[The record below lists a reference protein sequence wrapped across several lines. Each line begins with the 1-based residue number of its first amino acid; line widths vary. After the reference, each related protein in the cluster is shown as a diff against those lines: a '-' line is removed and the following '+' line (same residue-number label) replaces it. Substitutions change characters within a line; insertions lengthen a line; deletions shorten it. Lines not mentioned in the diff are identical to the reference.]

1 MNKKFAV
8 PRGTNDILPDQAPL
22 WETLELA
29 ARKICK
35 SYGYREIRTPVY
47 EETAL
52 FKRSLGQTS
61 DVVNKQL
68 LELASNKEKE
78 DGEGLSLRPE
88 GTAAVVRSY
97 LENSFD
103 GREALSKFFYIGP
116 MFRGER
122 PQKGRLRQ
130 FHQIGAEAIGPNS
143 TSPYLDAE
151 MIALAMCLL
160 KDLGVKGPKL
170 KINSLGSKADKEH
183 ISKWLREKFSAHA
196 AELCEDCKSRYE
208 RNVFRV
214 LDCKKEGCRKLVN
227 SLVKDLPLSQE
238 SQNYFQSVQSALKSV
253 GIEFEVAPHLVRGL
267 DYYIHTVFEISSDGL
282 GSQDAVGAGG
292 RYNGLIHELGG
303 NEKADY
309 GAIGFALGIERI
321 LLASGKLEAAAV
333 GTDAFVIAMDEAY
346 QAQAFILAQ
355 KIRAAGL
362 SADMS
367 YAGGSVKSQMNK
379 ANKANARFA
388 LILGEEE
395 MKNKTVAVK
404 NMQAS
409 TQEQVAWDQ
418 VIERLK

>member
-1 MNKKFAV
+1 MIKKFAV
-8 PRGTNDILPDQAPL
+8 PRGTSDILPEQVLL
-22 WETLELA
+22 WEHLESK
-29 ARKICK
+29 ARSICK
-35 SYGYREIRTPVY
+35 SYGYREIRTPIY
-47 EETAL
+47 EDTAL

-68 LELASNKEKE
+68 LELAINKER
-78 DGEGLSLRPE
+78 DDEGLALRPE
-88 GTAAVVRSY
+88 GTASIVRAY

-103 GREALSKFFYIGP
+103 GREALSKLFYLGP

-130 FHQIGAEAIGPNS
+130 FHQIGVEAIGPNS

-151 MIALAMCLL
+151 VIALAMRML
-160 KDLGVKGPKL
+160 KELGIQGPKL
-170 KINSLGSKADKEH
+170 KVNSLGSKEDKAH
-183 ISKWLREKFSAHA
+183 VSLWLREKLA
-196 AELCEDCKSRYE
+196 AKADELCEDCKSRYE

-238 SQNYFQSVQSALKSV
+238 SQDYFKSVQNALKSV
-253 GIEFEVAPHLVRGL
+253 GVEFEIAPHLVRGL
-267 DYYIHTVFEISSDGL
+267 DYYIHTVFEITAEGL

-303 NEKADY
+303 NEKMDY

-321 LLASGKLEAAAV
+321 LLASRGLINQAP
-333 GTDAFVIAMDEAY
+333 TLDAFVIAMDEIN
-346 QAQAFILAQ
+346 QAQAFSLVQ
-355 KIRAAGL
+355 KIREAGL
-362 SADMS
+362 SADMN
-367 YAGGSVKSQMNK
+367 YAGGSIKSQMSK

-395 MKNKTVAVK
+395 MKNKTVSIK
-404 NMQAS
+404 NMQDS
-409 TQEQVAWDQ
+409 TQEQVALEK